1 MTKLVDGLSRPWDPH
16 QESRHQL
23 SNYSEPSETERGD
36 FENQGLLKA
45 LICVLPPK
53 VWIWPPL
60 LERETSKNCF
70 HEMGILWAGLKRS
83 E

>member
-23 SNYSEPSETERGD
+23 SNYSEASETERGD
-36 FENQGLLKA
+36 FENQGLFKA
-45 LICVLPPK
+45 LSMCSTPQS
-53 VWIWPPL
+53 WIWPPL
-60 LERETSKNCF
+60 LGRETSKNCF
-70 HEMGILWAGLKRS
+70 HEMGILWAGLKRF